1 MENMN
6 LFELATRSK
15 FRYAY
20 KGTISVEDLWDLSA
34 EALDAIYRQLN
45 AEAKTRS
52 EESLLNTKSKADN
65 LLEAKIEIVKHIF
78 MVKVAEHDKAA
89 EAKKKREE
97 KARLLNLLAE
107 KQDEALA
114 AKSADEI
121 RKMIEELDKD
131 E

>member
-34 EALDAIYRQLN
+34 EALDVIYRQLN

-65 LLEAKIEIVKHIF
+65 LLEAKIEIVKYIF
-78 MVKVAEHDKAA
+78 MVKVAESAKAA

-121 RKMIEELDKD
+121 RKMIEDLDKD